1 MVQEIERAATR
12 RRALRA
18 VRVTVAVAICGAVMA
33 ATPAWSQSITD
44 RFKSLFG
51 GSSEQ
56 EPPPNVSGGP
66 PVESQLTCPSVTV
79 RSGASTYAIGLPG
92 KEAAGADLRYQ
103 AVISRTA
110 RECNLNGGIVT
121 AKIGIQ
127 GRIIAGPAG
136 APTSVDVPLRVAV
149 VQEGVSPKTI
159 FTKAYRTSVSM
170 QPDGSVPFSLV
181 AEDVAYPAPSVSDND
196 AYVFYVGFDPQALKP
211 EPRSRRK

>member
-1 MVQEIERAATR
+1 MSSRHRIARAAH
-12 RRALRA
+12 A
-18 VRVTVAVAICGAVMA
+18 TVAVAICGSVLA

-51 GSSEQ
+51 SSEKDQ
-56 EPPPNVSGGP
+56 APTVSNGP

-79 RSGASTYAIGLPG
+79 RSGASTYAVGLPG
-92 KEAAGADLRYQ
+92 KEASGSDLRYQ

-110 RECNLNGGIVT
+110 RECNLNTGVIT
-121 AKIGIQ
+121 AKIGVQ

-149 VQEGVSPKTI
+149 VQEGVSPKTV

-211 EPRSRRK
+211 EPKARKRK

>member
-1 MVQEIERAATR
+1 MAQEIERVSSRHRIGRAA
-12 RRALRA
+12 RA
-18 VRVTVAVAICGAVMA
+18 TVAVAICGSVLA

-51 GSSEQ
+51 SSEKDQ
-56 EPPPNVSGGP
+56 APTVSNGP

-79 RSGASTYAIGLPG
+79 RSGASTYAVGLPG
-92 KEAAGADLRYQ
+92 KEASGSDLRYQ

-110 RECNLNGGIVT
+110 RECNLNTGVIT
-121 AKIGIQ
+121 AKIGVQ

-149 VQEGVSPKTI
+149 VQEGVSPKTV

-211 EPRSRRK
+211 EPKARKRK

>member
-1 MVQEIERAATR
+1 MSSRHRIGRAA
-12 RRALRA
+12 RA
-18 VRVTVAVAICGAVMA
+18 TVAVAICGSVFA

-51 GSSEQ
+51 SSEKDQ
-56 EPPPNVSGGP
+56 APTVSNGP

-79 RSGASTYAIGLPG
+79 RSGASTYAVGLPG
-92 KEAAGADLRYQ
+92 KEASGSDLRYQ

-110 RECNLNGGIVT
+110 RECNLNTGVIT
-121 AKIGIQ
+121 AKIGVQ

-149 VQEGVSPKTI
+149 VQEGVSPKTV

-211 EPRSRRK
+211 EPKARKRK

>member
-1 MVQEIERAATR
+1 MPSRHRIARAA
-12 RRALRA
+12 RA
-18 VRVTVAVAICGAVMA
+18 TVAVAICGSVLA

-51 GSSEQ
+51 SSEKDQ
-56 EPPPNVSGGP
+56 APTVSNGP

-79 RSGASTYAIGLPG
+79 RSGASTYAVGLPG
-92 KEAAGADLRYQ
+92 KEASGSDLRYQ

-110 RECNLNGGIVT
+110 RECNLNTGVIT
-121 AKIGIQ
+121 AKIGVQ

-149 VQEGVSPKTI
+149 VQEGVSPKTV

-211 EPRSRRK
+211 EPKARKRK